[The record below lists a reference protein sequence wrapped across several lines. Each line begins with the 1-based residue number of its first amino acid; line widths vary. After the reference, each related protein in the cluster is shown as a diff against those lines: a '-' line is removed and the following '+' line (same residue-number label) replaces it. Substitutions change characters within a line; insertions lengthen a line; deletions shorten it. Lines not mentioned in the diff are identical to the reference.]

1 MELIHLPSPTATT
14 FCSERIEQ
22 VRGNDAAKPADVFRL
37 FRDSI
42 PITPDHIHHVTRVG
56 AVEVRA
62 V

>member
-1 MELIHLPSPTATT
+1 MELVHSLSHHYDL
-14 FCSERIEQ
+14 CSERIEQ
-22 VRGNDAAKPADVFRL
+22 ISSNNPAKPAHIFRL

-42 PITPDHIHHVTRVG
+42 PVTPDHIHHVTRVR